1 MMKGGLAGLMKQAQQ
16 MQEKMAQA
24 QEKLAALEVCGEA
37 GGGMVKVHM
46 NGRHEVRRVEIDR
59 SVIGEDKEMLEDLLA
74 AAMNDA
80 VRKVET
86 STQQMYAGLAQ
97 GVPLPPGFK
106 MPF

>member
-1 MMKGGLAGLMKQAQQ
+1 MRGGGIGQLMKQAQQ

-80 VRKVET
+80 VRKVEA
-86 STQQMYAGLAQ
+86 STQQMFAGLAQ
-97 GVPLPPGFK
+97 GVSLPPGFK